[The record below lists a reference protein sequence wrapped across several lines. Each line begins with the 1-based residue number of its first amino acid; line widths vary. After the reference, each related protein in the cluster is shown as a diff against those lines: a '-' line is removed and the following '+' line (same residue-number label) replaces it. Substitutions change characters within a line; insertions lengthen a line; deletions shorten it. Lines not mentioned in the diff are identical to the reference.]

1 MLKGGKMDCVKPPE
15 AGEPCSASG
24 TFPIVGIGASAG
36 GLEALTSLLQALP
49 VDTGLAFVIIQHL
62 DPKHESML
70 PDILARS
77 TRMPVRQVREGM
89 LVEPNYVYV
98 IPANT
103 GLALSQ
109 QGFKLTLREA
119 SAGLRMP
126 IDGFLRSLARSRKNG
141 AIAVILSGSGS
152 DGALGLEA
160 IKAEGGVAFA
170 QDEKSAHFPDMPRH
184 AVATGCVDFVLP
196 PAEIAHELA
205 RIGRHPYITRPEA
218 PVKTE
223 PTAEVAENFSELF
236 KLLDQATGVDFSL
249 YRQSTIERRVQRRQ
263 ALCNAVT
270 LKAYVGY
277 LRENPA
283 EIQAL
288 HQDILIKVTQFFRDP
303 EAFEALKS
311 QVLPQLLENRSAKEG
326 LRLWVPG
333 CATGEEPYSL
343 AICMFEFL
351 EPVKSHLPIQV
362 FASDINPAAIE
373 RARTGFYP
381 GNIAADLT
389 PQRLER
395 FFTPTD
401 HGYRIS
407 KEIRELCVFAPH
419 DLIKDPPYSH
429 LDLISCRN
437 VLIYMGATQRRIIPL
452 FHYALKPMGYLML
465 GPSESASTFPSLF
478 AEIDKKH
485 KIYFR
490 KDASPL
496 PLLHYAL
503 PKGPIVSKG
512 DALPSEEIVGLNF
525 QDLAERVL
533 LDKHGPARVIIDDHV
548 EVVEIGG
555 DVAPYL
561 EIPPGRASLNLLKMA
576 RGPAL
581 SLELH
586 DAVKKAKKEGVPVRK
601 ERIAVERGGESS
613 HVTIELIPL
622 SLKHRRTFLVLFYD
636 VPKIPDFSEPDAE
649 VERLSPQEHAQRERD
664 LEIIRLNEEL
674 AQAKQH
680 LLSMIEE
687 HATSGEDAQSVQEE
701 AQSNIEELRSLNE
714 ELETTKE
721 ELQSANEELTTINE
735 ELQTRNVELSH
746 SRDFAGSIVETIQ
759 QPLLVL
765 DTELRVKRANQSF
778 YQFFRASPGNTEGQ
792 LLYQVEGGEWNIPD
806 LRTLLGEVLPSN
818 KFFHDFELEREWPK
832 IGSKVLL
839 LSARQL
845 DRGQMILLS
854 INDITDRNN
863 VEKALRTSEERLR
876 QAQKLEA
883 IGRLAGGIAHDFNNL
898 LTGILG
904 YSQLLLESVG
914 PDDPQ
919 CEGLRI
925 IKNAADRAASLTQQ
939 LLAFSRRQIL
949 QPKVLALDSVVGDLE
964 KMLRRLIGEH
974 IELVIASDKSLG
986 AVRADPGQVGQIIM
1000 NLALNARDAMVQ
1012 GGRIVIE
1019 TRNVDVPGNFV
1030 GDDVEPG
1037 RYVLLEVKD
1046 TGIGMDQETQAH
1058 LFEPFFTTKGK
1069 GLGTGL
1075 GLATVYGIVHQS
1087 GAQIRVSSALGCGT
1101 SFKIFFPRVEEPAE
1115 SAEASPD
1122 APLTKTPRGSEVV
1135 LLVEDEDVVRHL
1147 ARRFLEDRGYKVLE
1161 ATNGGEGLALC
1172 RKYQE
1177 SIDLL
1182 LADIVMPEM
1191 GGRELAEKA
1200 KPLHPEMK
1208 ILFMS
1213 GYTDDMLIREGINLQ
1228 GTPFLPKPFTLQALA
1243 RMVREV
1249 LDSKDVQT

>member
-1 MLKGGKMDCVKPPE
+1 MDCGKLSE
-15 AGEPCSASG
+15 ADGPGSASG

-49 VDTGLAFVIIQHL
+49 VDTGLAFVVIQHL
-62 DPKHESML
+62 DPKHASLL

-77 TRMPVRQVREGM
+77 TGMRVCQVSDGL
-89 LVEPNYVYV
+89 LVEPNTVYV
-98 IPANT
+98 MPANT
-103 GLALSQ
+103 DLALSQ
-109 QGFKLTLREA
+109 QAFELTPREA
-119 SAGLRMP
+119 SAGLRLP
-126 IDGFLRSLARSRKNG
+126 IDGFLRSLAQSRKNG

-160 IKAEGGVAFA
+160 IKAEGGIAFA

-184 AVATGCVDFVLP
+184 AVATGCVDFVLA
-196 PAEIAHELA
+196 PAEIARELA
-205 RIGRHPYITRPEA
+205 RVGQHPYITRPEA
-218 PVKTE
+218 PVKAE
-223 PTAEVAENFSELF
+223 PPAEVAENFSELF
-236 KLLDQATGVDFSL
+236 KLMEQATDVDFSL

-263 ALCNAVT
+263 ALCNAET
-270 LKAYVGY
+270 LEAYLRY

-288 HQDILIKVTQFFRDP
+288 HQDLLIKVTQFFRDP

-311 QVLPQLLENRSAKEG
+311 QVLPQLLKNRPAKED

-343 AICMFEFL
+343 AICLLEFL
-351 EPVKSHLPIQV
+351 EHVKSPLPIQV

-381 GNIAADLT
+381 ENIAADLT

-395 FFTPTD
+395 FFTSTD

-407 KEIRELCVFAPH
+407 KEIRELCIFALH

-437 VLIYMGATQRRIIPL
+437 VLIYMGAIQRKIIPL

-465 GPSESASTFPSLF
+465 GPSESASTFPNLF
-478 AEIDKKH
+478 AEIDKQH

-490 KDASPL
+490 KDASPP

-503 PKGPIVSKG
+503 PKQPMVSKG
-512 DALPSEEIVGLNF
+512 DAQPSEEIGGGLDF
-525 QDLAERVL
+525 LAERVL
-533 LDKHGPARVIIDDHV
+533 LDKHGPARVIIDEHA

-586 DAVKKAKKEGVPVRK
+586 DAVKKVKKEGVPVRK
-601 ERIAVERGGESS
+601 ERIAVGRGGESRN
-613 HVTIELIPL
+613 VTIELIPL
-622 SLKHRRTFLVLFYD
+622 SLKDRRTFLVLFYE
-636 VPKIPDFSEPDAE
+636 VPKTFDSPEPDIDAE
-649 VERLSPQEHAQRERD
+649 KLSPQERALRERD
-664 LEIIRLNEEL
+664 LEMIRLNEEL

-687 HATSGEDAQSVQEE
+687 QATTGEEAQSVQEE

-721 ELQSANEELTTINE
+721 ELQSANEELTTVNE
-735 ELQTRNVELSH
+735 ELQTRNVEVSH
-746 SRDFAGSIVETIQ
+746 SRDFARSIVETIR

-765 DTELRVKRANQSF
+765 DTELRVKSANQSF

-792 LLYQVEGGEWNIPD
+792 LLYQVEGGQWNIPD
-806 LRTLLGEVLPSN
+806 LRTLVGEVLPNN

-845 DRGQMILLS
+845 DHVQMILLS
-854 INDITDRNN
+854 INDITERKNA
-863 VEKALRTSEERLR
+863 EKALRNSEERLR
-876 QAQKLEA
+876 HAQKLEA
-883 IGRLAGGIAHDFNNL
+883 IGRLAGGVAHDFNNL

-914 PDDPQ
+914 PDDPKHK
-919 CEGLRI
+919 ELRA
-925 IKNAADRAASLTQQ
+925 IKDSADRAASLTQQ

-949 QPKVLALDSVVGDLE
+949 QPKVLALNVVLADLE
-964 KMLRRLIGEH
+964 RMLRRLIGEH
-974 IELVIASDKSLG
+974 IELVIASDKPLG

-1000 NLALNARDAMVQ
+1000 NLALNARDAMFH
-1012 GGRIVIE
+1012 GGTLIIE
-1019 TRNVDVPGNFV
+1019 TRNVDVQENSAGE
-1030 GDDVEPG
+1030 DLEPG
-1037 RYVLLEVKD
+1037 RYVLLAVTD
-1046 TGIGMDQETQAH
+1046 TGVGMDQETRAH

-1075 GLATVYGIVHQS
+1075 GLATVYGIVEQS
-1087 GAQIRVSSALGCGT
+1087 GAQIRVSSALGRGT

-1115 SAEASPD
+1115 SPERPD
-1122 APLTKTPRGSEVV
+1122 VPLTTTPRGSEVV

-1147 ARRFLEDRGYKVLE
+1147 ARAFLENRGYKVLE
-1161 ATNGGEGLALC
+1161 ATHGGEGLALC
-1172 RKYQE
+1172 RKHQE
-1177 SIDLL
+1177 PIDLL
-1182 LADIVMPEM
+1182 LTDIVMPEM
-1191 GGRELAEKA
+1191 GGRELAEQA

-1208 ILFMS
+1208 VLFVS
-1213 GYTDDMLIREGINLQ
+1213 GYTDDILIREGIKLQ
-1228 GTPFLPKPFTLQALA
+1228 GSPFLQKPFTLQALA

-1249 LDSKDVQT
+1249 LDSKDAQA

>member
-1 MLKGGKMDCVKPPE
+1 MGCGNLSE
-15 AGEPCSASG
+15 ADGPGSASG
-24 TFPIVGIGASAG
+24 TSPMVGIGASAG

-49 VDTGLAFVIIQHL
+49 VGTGLAFVVIQHL
-62 DPKHESML
+62 DPQHESL
-70 PDILARS
+70 LSDILARS
-77 TRMPVRQVREGM
+77 TRMRVCQVSDRM
-89 LVEPNYVYV
+89 LVEPNTVYV
-98 IPANT
+98 MPANS
-103 GLALSQ
+103 GRALSQ
-109 QGFKLTLREA
+109 QAFKLTPREA

-126 IDGFLRSLARSRKNG
+126 IDGFLRSLAQSRKNG
-141 AIAVILSGSGS
+141 AIAVILSGNGS

-160 IKAEGGVAFA
+160 IKAEGGITFA

-184 AVATGCVDFVLP
+184 AAATGCVDFVLA
-196 PAEIAHELA
+196 PAEIARELA
-205 RIGRHPYITRPEA
+205 RIGHHPYITRPEA
-218 PVKTE
+218 PLKAE
-223 PTAEVAENFSELF
+223 PPAEVAENFSELF
-236 KLLDQATGVDFSL
+236 KLIEQATGVDFSL

-263 ALCNAVT
+263 ALCNAET
-270 LKAYVGY
+270 LEAYLRY

-288 HQDILIKVTQFFRDP
+288 HQDLLIKVTQFFRDP

-311 QVLPQLLENRSAKEG
+311 QVLPQLLENRPAKEG

-343 AICMFEFL
+343 AICLLEFL
-351 EPVKSHLPIQV
+351 EHVKSHLPIQV
-362 FASDINPAAIE
+362 FASDVNPAAIE

-381 GNIAADLT
+381 ENIAADLT

-395 FFTPTD
+395 FFTSTD

-407 KEIRELCVFAPH
+407 KEIRELCILAPH

-437 VLIYMGATQRRIIPL
+437 VLIYMGAIQKKIIPL

-465 GPSESASTFPSLF
+465 GPSESASTFPNLF

-503 PKGPIVSKG
+503 PKQPMVSKG
-512 DALPSEEIVGLNF
+512 DAQPSEEIGGGLDF
-525 QDLAERVL
+525 QDLAERIL
-533 LDKHGPARVIIDDHV
+533 LDKHGPARVIIDEHV

-586 DAVKKAKKEGVPVRK
+586 DAVKKVKN
-601 ERIAVERGGESS
+601 GESS
-613 HVTIELIPL
+613 HVNIELIPL
-622 SLKHRRTFLVLFYD
+622 SLKHRRSFLVLFYE
-636 VPKIPDFSEPDAE
+636 VPKISGSPEPDTDA
-649 VERLSPQEHAQRERD
+649 ERLSPQERALQERD
-664 LEIIRLNEEL
+664 LEIIHLKEEL

-680 LLSMIEE
+680 LLSTIEE
-687 HATSGEDAQSVQEE
+687 HAATGEEAESVQEE

-735 ELQTRNVELSH
+735 ELQTRNVEVSL
-746 SRDFAGSIVETIQ
+746 SRDFARSIVETIR

-765 DTELRVKRANQSF
+765 DTELRVKSANQSF

-792 LLYQVEGGEWNIPD
+792 LLYQVEGGQWNIPD
-806 LRTLLGEVLPSN
+806 LRTLVGEVLPNN

-845 DRGQMILLS
+845 DHVQMILLS
-854 INDITDRNN
+854 INDITERKNA
-863 VEKALRTSEERLR
+863 EKALRSSEERLR
-876 QAQKLEA
+876 HAQKLEA
-883 IGRLAGGIAHDFNNL
+883 IGRLAGGVAHDFNNL

-914 PDDPQ
+914 PNDPKY
-919 CEGLRI
+919 EGLRA
-925 IKNAADRAASLTQQ
+925 IKDSADRAASLTQQ

-949 QPKVLALDSVVGDLE
+949 QPKVLAFNVVVADLE
-964 KMLRRLIGEH
+964 RMLRRLIGEH
-974 IELVIASDKSLG
+974 IELVIASDKPLG

-1000 NLALNARDAMVQ
+1000 NLALNARDAMFH
-1012 GGRIVIE
+1012 GGTLTIE
-1019 TRNVDVPGNFV
+1019 TRNVDVRENSAGE
-1030 GDDVEPG
+1030 DLEPG
-1037 RYVLLEVKD
+1037 RYVLLEMKD
-1046 TGIGMDQETQAH
+1046 TGLGMDQETQAH

-1075 GLATVYGIVHQS
+1075 GLATVYGIVEQS
-1087 GAQIRVSSALGCGT
+1087 GAQIRFSTALGRGT
-1101 SFKIFFPRVEEPAE
+1101 SFKIFFPRVAEPAE
-1115 SAEASPD
+1115 SPERPADP
-1122 APLTKTPRGSEVV
+1122 PLSKTPRGSETV
-1135 LLVEDEDVVRHL
+1135 LLVEDEEVVRQI
-1147 ARRFLEDRGYKVLE
+1147 ARVFLERRGYKVLE
-1161 ATNGGEGLALC
+1161 ATHGGEGLTLC
-1172 RKYQE
+1172 KKHQE
-1177 SIDLL
+1177 PIDLL
-1182 LADIVMPEM
+1182 LTDIVMPEM
-1191 GGRELAEKA
+1191 GGRELAEQA
-1200 KPLHPEMK
+1200 KLLHPEMRV
-1208 ILFMS
+1208 LFMS
-1213 GYTDDMLIREGINLQ
+1213 GYTDDILIREGIKLQ
-1228 GTPFLPKPFTLQALA
+1228 GTPFLQKPFALQALA

-1249 LDSKDVQT
+1249 LDSKDAQA